1 MAKDA
6 KSWKLEIDEFME
18 EEVVGRAVEVQQTI
32 MQDALIKVVDK
43 TPRGN
48 RARWKRNIERLQKGL
63 KGLLPKGYVGGHAV
77 KNWQI
82 TINRRPTNEVQGT
95 DAGGNDTVSNGMQRV
110 RQIDEPCIAYL
121 SNLLPYMDRLEGGW
135 SKSARNGIVG
145 PTVRELLQ
153 KYRRIR

>member
-32 MQDALIKVVDK
+32 MMDALGKVVVK
-43 TPRGN
+43 TPVGN
-48 RARWKRNIERLQKGL
+48 RRRWKRNIERAQRGL
-63 KGLLPKGYVGGHAV
+63 PPLPKGYVGGHAR

-95 DAGGNDTVSNGMQRV
+95 DAGGNDTVSKGMQRV

>member
-6 KSWKLEIDEFME
+6 KSWKAEIDQFME
-18 EEVVGRAVEVQQTI
+18 DEVVGRVVSVQKTI
-32 MQDALIKVVDK
+32 MMDALGKVVEK
-43 TPRGN
+43 TPVGN
-48 RARWKRNIERLQKGL
+48 RRRWKRNIERSQRGL
-63 KGLLPKGYVGGHAV
+63 PPLPKGYVGGHAR

-82 TINRRPTNEVQGT
+82 AINRRPTNEVRGT
-95 DAGGNDTVSNGMQRV
+95 DAGGNDTVANGMQRV

-121 SNLLPYMDRLEGGW
+121 SNLLPYMNRLEGGW
-135 SKSARNGIVG
+135 SKTAPNGIVG

>member
-18 EEVVGRAVEVQQTI
+18 DEVVGRAVEVQKTI
-32 MQDALIKVVDK
+32 MMDALGKVVVK
-43 TPRGN
+43 TPVGN
-48 RARWKRNIERLQKGL
+48 RKRWKRNIERAQRGL
-63 KGLLPKGYVGGHAV
+63 PPLPKGYVGGHAR

-82 TINRRPTNEVQGT
+82 TINRRPTNEVSGT
-95 DAGGNDTVSNGMQRV
+95 DAGGNDTVSKGMQRV

>member
-1 MAKDA
+1 
-6 KSWKLEIDEFME
+6 
-18 EEVVGRAVEVQQTI
+18 VQQTI
-32 MQDALIKVVDK
+32 MMDALGKVVVK
-43 TPRGN
+43 TPVGN
-48 RARWKRNIERLQKGL
+48 RRRWKRNIERAQRGL
-63 KGLLPKGYVGGHAV
+63 PPLPKGYVGGHAR

-82 TINRRPTNEVQGT
+82 TINRRPTNEVSGT
-95 DAGGNDTVSNGMQRV
+95 DAGGNDTVSKGMLRV

>member
-18 EEVVGRAVEVQQTI
+18 EEVVGRAVEVQRTI
-32 MQDALIKVVDK
+32 MADALSKTVTK
-43 TPRGN
+43 TPVGN
-48 RARWKRNIERLQKGL
+48 RRRWKRNIERAQRGL
-63 KGLLPKGYVGGHAV
+63 PPLPKGYVGGHAR

-95 DAGGNDTVSNGMQRV
+95 DTGGNQTITKGMQRIS
-110 RQIDEPCIAYL
+110 RIDEPCIAYL

-135 SKSARNGIVG
+135 SKSAPDGMVG